1 MHAHKHCLSEDTSNI
16 YMLDRHTECEHTHH
30 SSRWFKVRKVIWVTY
45 PLHFNCWAGRTCGF
59 LSGASGA
66 MRRVTGGV
74 LALLAG
80 ASGAMRRATGGVLAL
95 LAGATGADLALFLRP
110 LDGDRLSSTS
120 WTVDLYKHS
129 LEVSVSKPSTQVEAK
144 RMWCGTG
151 CSLGLVWSVGLQ
163 LDLAVFLYDI
173 YECI

>member
-1 MHAHKHCLSEDTSNI
+1 
-16 YMLDRHTECEHTHH
+16 MLDRHTECEHTHH

-74 LALLAG
+74 LALLFG

-95 LAGATGADLALFLRP
+95 LSGASGAMRRATGADLALFLRP

-144 RMWCGTG
+144 RM
-151 CSLGLVWSVGLQ
+151 
-163 LDLAVFLYDI
+163 
-173 YECI
+173 